1 MQEEGRKERGLCSRQ
16 AQEDIGLSNHKNFI
30 SVAVSV
36 AVSGKKMQLWMKI
49 HREVSVFGEFKVVC
63 WVFDGLFVVGH
74 VELGDKIQDYWR

>member
-1 MQEEGRKERGLCSRQ
+1 MQAEGRKERGLCSRQ

-49 HREVSVFGEFKVVC
+49 HREVSVFGGFKVVC
-63 WVFDGLFVVGH
+63 RVFEGSFVVWN
-74 VELGDKIQDYWR
+74 VELGDIMQDYW